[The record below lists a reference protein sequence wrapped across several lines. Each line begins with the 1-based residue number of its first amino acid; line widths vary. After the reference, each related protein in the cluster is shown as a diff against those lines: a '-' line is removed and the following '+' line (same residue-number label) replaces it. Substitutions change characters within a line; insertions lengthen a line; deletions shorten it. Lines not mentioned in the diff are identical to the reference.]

1 MQDRREGQRGAS
13 ARVCGLAGGLGAVIF
28 SLPPSRAVSVWR
40 ERFRGSFDGRLFQ
53 RHPQSPT
60 SGGTFGLGRAFPW
73 GACLPWWKYALD
85 FPTSPHR
92 AWPRAVLETKKPG
105 PLNRASCMS
114 QLHTRAVLVSSPNR
128 PNRCRRPRLVASPM
142 QSAPKSSTS
151 LQPILGRVRR
161 RRTTPVRSDGEQRT
175 RDCGR
180 TVARQR
186 PIDQQTP
193 IGQSLV
199 DR

>member
-1 MQDRREGQRGAS
+1 LAPLFFLCRLRGLFLS
-13 ARVCGLAGGLGAVIF
+13 A
-28 SLPPSRAVSVWR
+28 PPSVAHCWRA
-40 ERFRGSFDGRLFQ
+40 LFW
-53 RHPQSPT
+53 
-60 SGGTFGLGRAFPW
+60 LGRTYPW
-73 GACLPWWKYALD
+73 ESLFATVEICAR
-85 FPTSPHR
+85 FFRRRPTR
-92 AWPRAVLETKKPG
+92 AWPRAEPERKKPG
-105 PLNRASCMS
+105 PLNWASRTS
-114 QLHTRAVLVSSPNR
+114 QLNTRAVLVSSPNRPNR